1 MDKQKKLKLE
11 IALVESQA
19 LEMMDISAMS
29 SNEVRRCI
37 LSNLIEIKYLL
48 KRTDCGLW
56 AQTENNKGYAN
67 RE

>member
-11 IALVESQA
+11 MALVESQA

-29 SNEVRRCI
+29 SNEVRRRI

-48 KRTDCGLW
+48 KRADCGLW
-56 AQTENNKGYAN
+56 TQTENNKDYAN